1 MTEPRFA
8 VCTVGDDGFSV
19 KDRKTSQRL
28 GYYRTQAEAEKA
40 RDAFNR
46 LYLEEEV
53 INDQPPPRACCGRPD
68 FSASDSP
75 PRPSGEQCRARVGE
89 LQVGSALMPPQPSLR
104 DGALDTGAEVVA
116 SAALIRS
123 I

>member
-1 MTEPRFA
+1 MTEPHFA

-53 INDQPPPRACCGRPD
+53 INGEPPPRACCGRPD
-68 FSASDSP
+68 FSASHGPTSTVRRSA
-75 PRPSGEQCRARVGE
+75 PRPRR
-89 LQVGSALMPPQPSLR
+89 
-104 DGALDTGAEVVA
+104 
-116 SAALIRS
+116 
-123 I
+123 

>member
-46 LYLEEEV
+46 LYQEE
-53 INDQPPPRACCGRPD
+53 DD
-68 FSASDSP
+68 FA
-75 PRPSGEQCRARVGE
+75 
-89 LQVGSALMPPQPSLR
+89 
-104 DGALDTGAEVVA
+104 
-116 SAALIRS
+116 
-123 I
+123 

>member
-19 KDRKTSQRL
+19 QDRKTSGRL

-46 LYLEEEV
+46 LYQEEEV
-53 INDQPPPRACCGRPD
+53 NHRQANSTAPVSVN
-68 FSASDSP
+68 F
-75 PRPSGEQCRARVGE
+75 
-89 LQVGSALMPPQPSLR
+89 
-104 DGALDTGAEVVA
+104 T
-116 SAALIRS
+116 
-123 I
+123 

>member
-53 INDQPPPRACCGRPD
+53 INGEPPPRACCGRPD
-68 FSASDSP
+68 FSASDGPTSTVRRTA
-75 PRPSGEQCRARVGE
+75 PRRPR
-89 LQVGSALMPPQPSLR
+89 
-104 DGALDTGAEVVA
+104 
-116 SAALIRS
+116 
-123 I
+123 

>member
-19 KDRKTSQRL
+19 KDRKTSQPL

-46 LYLEEEV
+46 LNQEEEV
-53 INDQPPPRACCGRPD
+53 INGETAPRACCGRPD
-68 FSASDSP
+68 LSASNGPTSIVRQTA
-75 PRPSGEQCRARVGE
+75 PRQ
-89 LQVGSALMPPQPSLR
+89 LR
-104 DGALDTGAEVVA
+104 
-116 SAALIRS
+116 
-123 I
+123 

>member
-28 GYYRTQAEAEKA
+28 SYYRTKAEAEKA

-46 LYLEEEV
+46 LYIPV
-53 INDQPPPRACCGRPD
+53 IFGR
-68 FSASDSP
+68 
-75 PRPSGEQCRARVGE
+75 
-89 LQVGSALMPPQPSLR
+89 
-104 DGALDTGAEVVA
+104 
-116 SAALIRS
+116 
-123 I
+123 